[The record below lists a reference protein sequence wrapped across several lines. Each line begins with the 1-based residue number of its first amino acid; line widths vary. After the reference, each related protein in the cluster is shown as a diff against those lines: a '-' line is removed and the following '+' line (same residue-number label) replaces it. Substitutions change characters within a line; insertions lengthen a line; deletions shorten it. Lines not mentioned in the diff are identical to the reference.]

1 MSAIQQAITGY
12 GGASSLS
19 VSSVFS
25 AYAYTG
31 NGGTNV
37 INNGIDLA
45 GQGGMVWIKGRDTSY
60 NHGIFDT
67 LRGVTKELRTNLT
80 AGEQTTTTDFASF
93 NSNGFKLGAGGVTTD
108 LNVNSSTYV
117 GWAFRKAP
125 KFFDVVTYSGTGNS
139 MTVNH
144 SLGVVPGMIIIKN
157 TSIGSTNWAVW
168 HRSTT
173 GQYLLLNTTDAA
185 SSSSAE
191 HYFGNSTTTVNPT
204 STLFRIGGNGSVNN
218 AGNTHVA
225 YLFAHDPDPDGIIQC
240 GSFTSNGSGGATVT
254 LGWEPQFLMVK
265 GASTAGNWIMLDTAR
280 GFPDS
285 GASIELYANTTA
297 GDTSQTFSAN
307 KTSTGFTITGRTASQ
322 TYIYMAIRKP

>member
-93 NSNGFKLGAGGVTTD
+93 NSNGFTLGAGGVTTD

-125 KFFDVVTYSGTGNS
+125 KFFDVVTYSGTGDS

-225 YLFAHDPDPDGIIQC
+225 YLFAHDTDTTDGIIQC
-240 GSFTSNGSGGATVT
+240 GSFTTDGSGNATVT
-254 LGWEPQFLMVK
+254 LGWEPQYLMFK
-265 GASTAGNWIMLDTAR
+265 RTDGAGHWELLDTTR
-280 GFPDS
+280 GWNTSTSDAVLLANDPGAESSASRGNPTATGFVYAS
-285 GASIELYANTTA
+285 GASQ
-297 GDTSQTFSAN
+297 SWV
-307 KTSTGFTITGRTASQ
+307 
-322 TYIYMAIRKP
+322 YMAIRKP